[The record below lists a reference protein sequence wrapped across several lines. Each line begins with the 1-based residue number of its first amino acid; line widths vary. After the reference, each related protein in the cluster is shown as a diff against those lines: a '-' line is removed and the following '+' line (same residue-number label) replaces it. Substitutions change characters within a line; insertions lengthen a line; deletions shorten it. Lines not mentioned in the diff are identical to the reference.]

1 MQTKPTHLLL
11 FASMIKDI
19 DHILIE
25 RGAISDRVRQLGQQI
40 MQDLNDIDEE
50 TEIVLVA
57 VMTGSII
64 FVADLMR
71 HLNKKIRISLMTASS
86 YVGKSMETTGD
97 PTLGKLP
104 SVEGKHVLLVDDI
117 LDSGKTLTRI
127 REELNEQEPASLH
140 SCVLLRK
147 TIDSAMGVPCEYV
160 GFDIED
166 EFVVGYGLDYD
177 GYYRNFPDI
186 GVIVP

>member
-1 MQTKPTHLLL
+1 
-11 FASMIKDI
+11 MIYDI
-19 DHILIE
+19 DHILIS
-25 RGAISDRVRQLGQQI
+25 RGAISDRVRELGEAI
-40 MQDLNDIDEE
+40 TKDLGPKGEDR
-50 TEIVLVA
+50 EIVVVA

-71 HLNKKIRISLMTASS
+71 CLPMKVRIQITTASS
-86 YVGKSMETTGD
+86 YIGESIQSTGNPVIGD
-97 PTLGKLP
+97 LP
-104 SVEGKHVLLVDDI
+104 DVKDKHVLLVDDI

-127 REELNEQEPASLH
+127 RGELQQGKPNSIH

-147 TIDSAMGVPCEYV
+147 KLPSAMEVPCEYI

-186 GVIVP
+186 GVICP

>member
-1 MQTKPTHLLL
+1 
-11 FASMIKDI
+11 MIRDI
-19 DHILIE
+19 ERILIS
-25 RGAISDRVRQLGQQI
+25 RGAISDRVRELGEAI
-40 MQDLNDIDEE
+40 TKNLYEAD
-50 TEIVLVA
+50 TEQEIALVA

-71 HLNKKIRISLMTASS
+71 HLPMKIRIQLMTATS
-86 YVGKSMETTGD
+86 YVGKSTVTNSD
-97 PTLGKLP
+97 PLVGKLP
-104 SVEGKHVLLVDDI
+104 DVKNRHVLLVDDI

-127 REELNEQEPASLH
+127 RAELESLEPASIQ

-147 TIDSAMGVPCEYV
+147 KLPSAMAVPCDYV
-160 GFDIED
+160 GFEIED

-186 GVIVP
+186 GVIRP

>member
-1 MQTKPTHLLL
+1 
-11 FASMIKDI
+11 MIRDI
-19 DHILIE
+19 DHILIA
-25 RGAISDRVRQLGQQI
+25 RGAISDRVRGLAEHI
-40 MQDLNDIDEE
+40 TLDLDNVDEE

-57 VMTGSII
+57 VMTGSLI

-71 HLNKKIRISLMTASS
+71 HLPMKIRISLMTASS
-86 YVGKSMETTGD
+86 YVGKSMKSNGE
-97 PTLGKLP
+97 PTLGVLP

-127 REELNEQEPASLH
+127 RSELQEQNPSSIQ

-147 TIDSAMGVPCEYV
+147 QIDSAMDVPCEYV

-177 GYYRNFPDI
+177 GYYRNLPDI
-186 GVIVP
+186 GVIIP

>member
-1 MQTKPTHLLL
+1 
-11 FASMIKDI
+11 MIHDI
-19 DHILIE
+19 DHILIS
-25 RGAISDRVRQLGQQI
+25 RGAISDRVRELGEAI
-40 MQDLNDIDEE
+40 TKDLGSKGEE
-50 TEIVLVA
+50 REIVVVA

-71 HLNKKIRISLMTASS
+71 CLPMKVRIQITTASS
-86 YVGKSMETTGD
+86 YIGKSTQSIGTPDIGA
-97 PTLGKLP
+97 LP
-104 SVEGKHVLLVDDI
+104 DVSDKHVLLVDDI

-127 REELNEQEPASLH
+127 RGELEQLKPNSIH

-147 TIDSAMGVPCEYV
+147 KLPSAMEVPCEYV

-186 GVIVP
+186 GVICP

>member
-1 MQTKPTHLLL
+1 MKQ
-11 FASMIKDI
+11 DI
-19 DHILIE
+19 DRILIA
-25 RGAISDRVRQLGQQI
+25 RGAISDRVRSLGEEITKSLEDVEEQQI
-40 MQDLNDIDEE
+40 A
-50 TEIVLVA
+50 LVA
-57 VMTGSII
+57 VMTGSLI

-71 HLNKKIRISLMTASS
+71 HLPMKIQIQLMSASS
-86 YVGKSMETTGD
+86 YIGESTKTNND
-97 PTLGKLP
+97 PLLGKLP
-104 SVEGKHVLLVDDI
+104 DVKDTHVLLVDDI

-127 REELNEQEPASLH
+127 RNGLIEMKPKSIQ

-147 TIDSAMGVPCEYV
+147 KLESAMNVPCEHI

-186 GVIVP
+186 GVINP

>member
-1 MQTKPTHLLL
+1 
-11 FASMIKDI
+11 MIRDI
-19 DHILIE
+19 DKILIS
-25 RGAISDRVRQLGQQI
+25 RGAISDRVRELGEAI
-40 MQDLNDIDEE
+40 TANLATVGEE
-50 TEIVLVA
+50 KEIVLVA

-71 HLNKKIRISLMTASS
+71 HLPMKIRIQLMTASS
-86 YVGKSMETTGD
+86 YIGKSTKGSVV
-97 PTLGKLP
+97 PTISDAP
-104 SVEGKHVLLVDDI
+104 DVAGKHVLLVDDI

-127 REELNEQEPASLH
+127 RAAIESLQPQSIQ

-147 TIDSAMGVPCEYV
+147 KIESALAVPCEYV

-166 EFVVGYGLDYD
+166 DFVVGYGLDYD

-186 GVIVP
+186 GVISP